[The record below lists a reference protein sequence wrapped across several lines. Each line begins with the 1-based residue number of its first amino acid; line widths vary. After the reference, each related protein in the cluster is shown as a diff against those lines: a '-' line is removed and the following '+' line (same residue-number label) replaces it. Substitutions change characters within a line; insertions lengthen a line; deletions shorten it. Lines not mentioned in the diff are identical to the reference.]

1 MARKKPPQV
10 YAAGNEVVVLS
21 PLGSGD
27 KWGVTLSR
35 REALAMAET
44 LVRAAE
50 QAKDPKKVRAGQRG
64 GEVRRERKRRGLR
77 PKSHEEGLPSEVGEY
92 ASPHE
97 IMEAIEAQVG
107 PEEAARIRARE
118 FGGDLWEPGEE
129 NPRRR
134 KAAKKNPDAR
144 AILRRAMRGT

>member
-21 PLGSGD
+21 PDD

-35 REALAMAET
+35 REALDMAAT

-64 GEVRRERKRRGLR
+64 GEVRRERRRLGLR
-77 PKSHEEGLPSEVGEY
+77 PKSEEEGLPSEVGEY

-97 IMEAIEAQVG
+97 IMAAIEAQVG
-107 PEEAARIRARE
+107 PEEAARIRERE

-129 NPRRR
+129 NPTRHRR
-134 KAAKKNPDAR
+134 KPKKNPDAR